1 MRFDIMYERDRQT
14 DTHTHPHTPSHT
26 RTPHDGKGRE
36 KNHTGMTAAFHI
48 VEELAVYIGQTWDIF
63 PVGHSCRTYSS
74 RTVPPP
80 GQLPSPPRS

>member
-14 DTHTHPHTPSHT
+14 DTHTPSHT

-48 VEELAVYIGQTWDIF
+48 VEDWLYTLGKRGTFSPSDI
-63 PVGHSCRTYSS
+63 PVGHIPHGQF
-74 RTVPPP
+74 PPP